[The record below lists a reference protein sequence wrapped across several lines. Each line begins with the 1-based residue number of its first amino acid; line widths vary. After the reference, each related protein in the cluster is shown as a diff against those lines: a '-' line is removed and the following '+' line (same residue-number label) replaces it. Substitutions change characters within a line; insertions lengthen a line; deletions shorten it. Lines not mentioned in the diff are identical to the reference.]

1 MAVCL
6 APTGAK
12 RRPGVDSSKIIFM
25 SPASPLCYVV
35 RMQSLGCWFP
45 GRGLDMATGR
55 DGRLSGD
62 GTKGY
67 G

>member
-1 MAVCL
+1 MKVSIIRPRNASVL
-6 APTGAK
+6 YYEDAK
-12 RRPGVDSSKIIFM
+12 SRVLVS
-25 SPASPLCYVV
+25 
-35 RMQSLGCWFP
+35 

-55 DGRLSGD
+55 DCRLSGD